1 MYGRVWIHETGA
13 LGGYMCHSPL
23 KLEFQAIPSCLT
35 GVLGIKLGF
44 SAGLD
49 VLLNTRPSFQPC
61 S

>member
-1 MYGRVWIHETGA
+1 
-13 LGGYMCHSPL
+13 MCHSPL